1 MGGYEQE
8 EASRAGQIHRWSVL
22 FGRRVSIGRRSGVS
36 HSAPNLPT
44 PQRCAR
50 QDPRKHERRMT
61 SARRERV
68 DRGVDLALRP
78 CQVVVLQRLK
88 DAGADVVAGGATLR
102 SRLRHDRSSL
112 LATFRALSCPR
123 RPALYLGGPAWAAT
137 LLCPYRFGYEFRCGQ
152 VTWRVAFASAK
163 ADSDGPSAALDSR
176 VLAAD
181 SEGSMPTNLVVGSSA
196 LRRAR
201 RYSSRRHGRP
211 ASVTIAISSC
221 GIPVTATHASSA
233 KAFACAGGR
242 LATNGARCAMPSRQL
257 TTSRSVIVGAM
268 VTSRASASTRPD

>member
-8 EASRAGQIHRWSVL
+8 EASRAGQIHRCSVL
-22 FGRRVSIGRRSGVS
+22 FGRRVSIGRRSGVGYSASQFPKS
-36 HSAPNLPT
+36 HRGLP
-44 PQRCAR
+44 
-50 QDPRKHERRMT
+50 QDPREHERRMT

-102 SRLRHDRSSL
+102 SRLRHDGASL
-112 LATFRALSCPR
+112 LAAFRALLLSR
-123 RPALYLGGPAWAAT
+123 SPALHLGGPTWAAT
-137 LLCPYRFGYEFRCGQ
+137 LLGPYRFGYEFRCGE
-152 VTWRVAFASAK
+152 VALRVAFASAK

-181 SEGSMPTNLVVGSSA
+181 SEGSMPTNLVVGSRA

-211 ASVTIAISSC
+211 ASVTIAISSA

-233 KAFACAGGR
+233 KAFA
-242 LATNGARCAMPSRQL
+242 
-257 TTSRSVIVGAM
+257 
-268 VTSRASASTRPD
+268 